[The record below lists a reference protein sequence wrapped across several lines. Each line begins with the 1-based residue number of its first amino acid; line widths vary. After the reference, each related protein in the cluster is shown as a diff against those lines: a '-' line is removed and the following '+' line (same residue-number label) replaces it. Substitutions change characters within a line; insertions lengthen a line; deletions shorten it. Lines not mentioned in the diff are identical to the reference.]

1 VWLLL
6 EKGADVKAK
15 GEDGWTALMRAAK
28 GRYKAV
34 VQLLLEK
41 GADVKAED
49 KWGSTVLNKAARCRH
64 KAVVR
69 LLLEKGRTL
78 RPRADGGGRRYSR

>member
-6 EKGADVKAK
+6 EKGVDVEAK

-28 GRYKAV
+28 GGHKAMV
-34 VQLLLEK
+34 WLLLEK
-41 GADVKAED
+41 GADVEAKD
-49 KWGSTVLNKAARCRH
+49 KWGSTVLNEAARCRH
-64 KAVVR
+64 EAVVW
-69 LLLEKGRTL
+69 LLLEKGRTS